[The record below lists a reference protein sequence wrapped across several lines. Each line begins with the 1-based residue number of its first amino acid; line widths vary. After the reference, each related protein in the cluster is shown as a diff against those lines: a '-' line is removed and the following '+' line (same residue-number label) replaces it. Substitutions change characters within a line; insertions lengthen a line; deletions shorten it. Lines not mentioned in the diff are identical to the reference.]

1 MFYICR
7 INKDVEGDDFV
18 LYDNKSFKPEDFN
31 VHPVREITIEELK
44 SEYNLLPIF
53 SLTDFVLR
61 MITKKRTN
69 TSRLADCHVETFRA
83 FEYERDM
90 ILQKKSKLSKSQ
102 RELILLRYDEIVN
115 CTTEDVSSVKNE
127 ISEDSSS

>member
-7 INKDVEGDDFV
+7 INKDVEENDFI

-31 VHPVREITIEELK
+31 VYPVKEISIEELK
-44 SEYNLLPIF
+44 NEYNLLPIL

-61 MITKKRTN
+61 TITKKRTN
-69 TSRLADCHVETFRA
+69 TSRLADCYIETFKA

-102 RELILLRYDEIVN
+102 RELVLSRYDEIVN
-115 CTTEDVSSVKNE
+115 CTTEDVSNIEDV
-127 ISEDSSS
+127 SENASSN